1 VLVKTKRLARKGLK
15 PIKIAKELGIKVIL
29 VSFEKL
35 NGMAA
40 SLEKDKYILINSN
53 LTETEQQFVAGHE
66 LGHFCLH
73 PSTNFVFILQKT
85 FFHSKHEYQANM
97 FACELI
103 LGEETKKY
111 HQILTYLCARGRIRE
126 IARFIDSLTSS
137 HP

>member
-1 VLVKTKRLARKGLK
+1 ME
-15 PIKIAKELGIKVIL
+15 IAQELGIKVFL
-29 VSFEKL
+29 APFENL

-40 SLEKDKYILINSN
+40 SLEKDKYILINAN
-53 LTETEQQFVAGHE
+53 LAKMEQQFVAGHE

-103 LGEETKKY
+103 LGKETKKY
-111 HQILTYLCARGRIRE
+111 RQALNNLCACGEIRE
-126 IARFIDSLTSS
+126 ITRFIDSVINQ
-137 HP
+137 P